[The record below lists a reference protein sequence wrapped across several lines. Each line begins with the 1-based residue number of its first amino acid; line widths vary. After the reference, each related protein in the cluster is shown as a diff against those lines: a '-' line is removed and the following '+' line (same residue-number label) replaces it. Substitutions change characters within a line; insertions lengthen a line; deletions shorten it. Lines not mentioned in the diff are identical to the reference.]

1 MRGRIDGIIR
11 LQRWQLD
18 EKRRGL
24 AELEGMRQDFE
35 DRLRHLEAELERE
48 KAVATQ
54 GGDAGFRF
62 AEFVAA
68 TLARKQAIQE
78 SILNIEKGIEA
89 ARDDVAEAFQELKKL
104 EMVDARQQKDRKA
117 QRDRG
122 QQAML
127 DEMAIM
133 RHGRAGGR

>member
-18 EKRRGL
+18 EKRRNL

-35 DRLRHLEAELERE
+35 NRIAHLDAELERE
-48 KAVATQ
+48 KAIAAE
-54 GGDAGFRF
+54 GGDTNFRF
-62 AEFVAA
+62 SDFVAA
-68 TLARKQAIQE
+68 TIARKQSIQE
-78 SILNIEKGIEA
+78 SILNIDKEIEA

-104 EMVDARQQKDRKA
+104 ETVDARQQQEKKNL
-117 QRDRG
+117 RDRR
-122 QQAML
+122 QQTML

-133 RHGRAGGR
+133 RHGRASAE

>member
-18 EKRRGL
+18 EKRRNL
-24 AELEGMRQDFE
+24 AALEGMRQDFE
-35 DRLRHLEAELERE
+35 DRILHLEGELERE
-48 KAVATQ
+48 KTAAAQ
-54 GGDAGFRF
+54 GGDAGFGF
-62 AEFVAA
+62 SEFVAA

-78 SILNIEKGIEA
+78 SILNIDKGIEA

-104 EMVDARQQKDRKA
+104 ELVDARQQKDKKA
-117 QRDRG
+117 QRDRR
-122 QQAML
+122 QQAVL

-133 RHGRAGGR
+133 RHGRAGGQ